1 MAGRR
6 DDAVKAFADV
16 KGADG
21 SAALARVWS
30 LFVRSPAGRS

>member
-1 MAGRR
+1 MAGKR
-6 DDAVKAFADV
+6 DEAARAFGEV

-30 LFVRSPAGRS
+30 LFARSPAGRS